1 MERSVTLP
9 DSVAL
14 TVEVTAL
21 RALAEERA
29 ETIRDLR
36 ARLDAAE
43 ARLDRLL
50 LTDQRTAPPAPAR
63 RSWLTWGR
71 KLGIAA
77 AVGVAACGPAL
88 AMENGKVL
96 LEDCLQPAG
105 SSGRDYCLG
114 YVTGIANALQLVV
127 GDVCVPEKK
136 TRRQVVNVAVSYL
149 QAHPERGHH
158 LAAALVRAALVEAF
172 PCGR

>member
-1 MERSVTLP
+1 MPIMGSAGDVPT
-9 DSVAL
+9 
-14 TVEVTAL
+14 
-21 RALAEERA
+21 
-29 ETIRDLR
+29 
-36 ARLDAAE
+36 
-43 ARLDRLL
+43 
-50 LTDQRTAPPAPAR
+50 QRPASAR
-63 RSWLTWGR
+63 RSWWRWGR
-71 KLGIAA
+71 KLGIAV
-77 AVGVAACGPAL
+77 AVWVAACGPAL

-136 TRRQVVNVAVSYL
+136 TRRQVVNVAVRYL

>member
-1 MERSVTLP
+1 MVLIIIMTAQVGQTVRSGAVFRF
-9 DSVAL
+9 
-14 TVEVTAL
+14 
-21 RALAEERA
+21 RAQRERA
-29 ETIRDLR
+29 ES
-36 ARLDAAE
+36 
-43 ARLDRLL
+43 
-50 LTDQRTAPPAPAR
+50 PR
-63 RSWLTWGR
+63 RRWWRWGR

-77 AVGVAACGPAL
+77 AVWVAACGPAL

-96 LEDCLQPAG
+96 LEGCLQPAG

-158 LAAALVRAALVEAF
+158 LAVALVRAALVEAF